1 MEAESFPLHE
11 LNPKS
16 AGVGAW
22 VLKVYNMRLII
33 YDYIWQNQSKRGH
46 KLECMLVAADGT
58 YCQGVIKTAY
68 NRGKGGGGADPAA
81 ELKQMQAKFQNGT
94 VWKMTKVTL
103 TDEKSAFISSALKKC
118 IDLRKTKCTGILQG
132 SIKMAPA
139 PAAQEELQSILA
151 LAQTQRVDLTALI
164 ADISAVRRE
173 TTAFGIRDIVDV
185 TLVDGSK
192 QGDAENQVKA
202 QVTIFFGS
210 SDRGPASL
218 KSMQDAHESNT
229 VVTFYGLTCIPQSG
243 GVCNF
248 KTGQS
253 FFWEAAAGNYAKMA
267 RLQAQAVELVS
278 APGSLITKTWDP
290 TQSTRQ
296 FAEEPAVHSVC
307 GWIAALLRP
316 ATGDLASSSAEG
328 DDEVF
333 QINHCH
339 VAVPSPGACILTN
352 KGDRIWL
359 QNIRIMDATGSFTV
373 AVREKAALALSGLDS
388 KEAFEAA
395 HATDNI
401 SFPVLASVRVH
412 VTKQKDS
419 DSSQSQ
425 DGGAA
430 EPTFLNAVLV
440 ETEDQSIDAMPTS
453 ALLELQPILQK
464 LALSTEE
471 LKIATLKDFAVLPHV
486 GMAVDKVKCE
496 LGLVLIG
503 ATARSDFQKFGEGYR
518 LVTKNVWDIGFG
530 TSSLSPQDCQAGK
543 DTGFDLVAICTEHNL
558 TEYKMAPP
566 RKAGVQFALVVVSDL
581 HHVPHAASA
590 AEPGRKSFMVERIQL
605 IENAERMTAC
615 QKMLAKLAYA
625 RGKFTF
631 EGTKKDRSAW
641 SDMPATPTSSAKRVR
656 KLSASPT
663 DTSLP
668 GAD

>member
-1 MEAESFPLHE
+1 MEVESLPLHE

-22 VLKVYNMRLII
+22 VLKVHNMRLISYEFI
-33 YDYIWQNQSKRGH
+33 RQNQSKRGQ

-58 YCQGVIKTAY
+58 YCQGVIKTSY
-68 NRGKGGGGADPAA
+68 NNGKGGGGVDPAA
-81 ELKQMQAKFQNGT
+81 ELKQMQTKFQSGT
-94 VWKMTKVTL
+94 VWKMSKVTL
-103 TDEKSAFISSALKKC
+103 ADEKSTFISSALKKC
-118 IDLRKTKCTGILQG
+118 IDMRKTKCTGILQG
-132 SIKMAPA
+132 SVKMAPA
-139 PAAQEELQSILA
+139 PAAEEDLQSILA
-151 LAQTQRVDLTALI
+151 LGHTQRVDLTALI

-173 TTAFGIRDIVDV
+173 TTAFGVKDIVDV

-192 QGDAENQVKA
+192 QGNAEEQVKA
-202 QVTIFFGS
+202 QMTMFFS
-210 SDRGPASL
+210 PSDHGPASL
-218 KSMQDAHESNT
+218 KSMQDAHVSNT
-229 VVTFYGLTCIPQSG
+229 AVTLYGLTCVPQPG
-243 GVCNF
+243 GVCQF
-248 KTGQS
+248 RTGQS
-253 FFWEAAAGNYAKMA
+253 FFWEEAAGDYVKLA
-267 RLQAQAVELVS
+267 RLQAEASELVL
-278 APGSLITKTWDP
+278 APGSLITKTWEP

-307 GWIAALLRP
+307 GWLAALLRP
-316 ATGDLASSSAEG
+316 ATGDLASSSTEG

-339 VAVPSPGACILTN
+339 VAVPSPGARILTN

-359 QNIRIMDATGSFTV
+359 QNVRIMDATGSATV

-388 KEAFEAA
+388 KEAFEEAQ
-395 HATDNI
+395 ATDNI

-419 DSSQSQ
+419 DSSKSQ

-440 ETEDQSIDAMPTS
+440 EAEDQSIDAMPTS
-453 ALLELQPILQK
+453 ALLELRPILQK

-471 LKIATLKDFAVLPHV
+471 LKVATLKDFAVLPHV

-503 ATARSDFQKFGEGYR
+503 ATTKSEFQKFGEGYR
-518 LVTKNVWDIGFG
+518 LVTKNVWDVGFG
-530 TSSLSPQDCQAGK
+530 TPSLHPQDCKAGK

-581 HHVPHAASA
+581 HHGPRTAGA

-605 IENAERMTAC
+605 IDNAEKMTAC

-631 EGTKKDRSAW
+631 EGTKRDRSAW
-641 SDMPATPTSSAKRVR
+641 GDMPATPTSSAKRVR
-656 KLSASPT
+656 RLSASPT
-663 DTSLP
+663 DASLP